1 MTTTPF
7 TPYTHARAH
16 ELHVQFRSGT
26 TRHVCD
32 HCDRE
37 IRNRFVQVENQ
48 AARLK
53 CVSTC
58 VFFFPAVA
66 ICGMCASRSRV
77 FLCMLP
83 GSEAEPRI
91 HSVTQLSDDVYIVY
105 ALIVSPFLVVFG

>member
-1 MTTTPF
+1 MTTTPD
-7 TPYTHARAH
+7 THAH
-16 ELHVQFRSGT
+16 KLHVHFQSGT

-48 AARLK
+48 EAQPAARLK

-58 VFFFPAVA
+58 VCFPAVA
-66 ICGMCASRSRV
+66 ICGMCASRSHV

-91 HSVTQLSDDVYIVY
+91 HSVTHMYTLFM
-105 ALIVSPFLVVFG
+105 LLLFPFFS